1 MAAGILFAV
10 LTGLTWAL
18 ISMTMSV
25 VARHKISVFLFY
37 WIGNTAAALIAWIF
51 VPDWR
56 SLRSLS
62 FSALFPLLLLLTL
75 AGFVNVASQ
84 AFMVLTLKLGHN
96 GISIA
101 VRNCAALIPFLIGV
115 LVWHNE
121 VGLLNIAGLLML
133 LGGLVMIALGN
144 RSNGEADL
152 RRVSWKWLLAVAAS
166 LGCSGAFQTLN
177 SLTARL
183 APELLNTGLRV
194 PMLLTSCAL
203 GNCVASLLRGD
214 MAQVRNGVPHVIPA
228 MALGWSLTAIGS
240 YYFMF
245 RSLDSM
251 NAAGASALV
260 FPIVIGVNISTFSLY
275 SKFRLKE
282 PYSVLSVTSLLLC
295 LFGIILLTWK

>member
-56 SLRSLS
+56 SLRPLS

-133 LGGLVMIALGN
+133 L
-144 RSNGEADL
+144 EAEL

-260 FPIVIGVNISTFSLY
+260 FPIVIGVNISPFSLY

>member
-1 MAAGILFAV
+1 M
-10 LTGLTWAL
+10 
-18 ISMTMSV
+18 
-25 VARHKISVFLFY
+25 
-37 WIGNTAAALIAWIF
+37 
-51 VPDWR
+51 
-56 SLRSLS
+56 
-62 FSALFPLLLLLTL
+62 
-75 AGFVNVASQ
+75 
-84 AFMVLTLKLGHN
+84 
-96 GISIA
+96 
-101 VRNCAALIPFLIGV
+101 
-115 LVWHNE
+115 
-121 VGLLNIAGLLML
+121 
-133 LGGLVMIALGN
+133 
-144 RSNGEADL
+144 
-152 RRVSWKWLLAVAAS
+152 AAS

-282 PYSVLSVTSLLLC
+282 PYNVLSVTSLLLC